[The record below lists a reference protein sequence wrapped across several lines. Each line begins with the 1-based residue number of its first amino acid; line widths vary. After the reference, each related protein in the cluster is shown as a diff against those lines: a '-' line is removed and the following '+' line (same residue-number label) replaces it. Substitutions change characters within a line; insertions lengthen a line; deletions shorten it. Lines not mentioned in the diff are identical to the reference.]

1 MEIQAEAQRKP
12 RAARLSVTTVRLP
25 MNISRRDLLAALT
38 LAPAARLLAGQQGP
52 ASAPAPSGVTREG
65 GQPKFSSDVNV
76 VNLFATVRT
85 KQGKIVNNL
94 NKDDFLLDEEDK
106 PQTIQ
111 YFAQE
116 SGLPLHLG
124 LMVDTSGSQRTVLN
138 DERTASFRFF
148 DQILRQ
154 DRDLAFVLH
163 FDFQVELL
171 QDFTASRQLLEKAL
185 DELEIGQQRV
195 QQGQGQGGG
204 GYPGGGGGQG
214 GRGRGGGGT
223 NLYDAILL
231 ASDELMSK
239 QKGRKALILLTDG
252 VDTGSKTTLFQA
264 VESAQKADTLVYSVL
279 FAGSN
284 AYQAAPMG
292 GPRMGGRRGGGMG
305 RMPMPGGGYERGNGR
320 AALEQIARETGGR
333 FFEVSFLHPIN
344 KIYAEID
351 EELRNQYSIGYTP
364 DPLSHG
370 GVYRHIH
377 LTTKQK
383 NMTVA
388 TREGYYAT

>member
-12 RAARLSVTTVRLP
+12 RAMRLSVTTVRLP

-38 LAPAARLLAGQQGP
+38 LAPAASLLAGRQGP
-52 ASAPAPSGVTREG
+52 AGAPAPSGVTPEG
-65 GQPKFSSDVNV
+65 GQAKFSSDVNV

-94 NKDDFLLDEEDK
+94 TKDDFLLDEEEK

-138 DERTASFRFF
+138 DERTASYRFF

-204 GYPGGGGGQG
+204 YPGGGGGQG

-252 VDTGSKTTLFQA
+252 VDTGSKTTLYQA

-279 FAGSN
+279 FSDSN
-284 AYQAAPMG
+284 AYQSAPMSM
-292 GPRMGGRRGGGMG
+292 PRMGGRRGGMG
-305 RMPMPGGGYERGNGR
+305 RMPAPRGGYDSGNGR
-320 AALEQIARETGGR
+320 AVLEQIARETGGR
-333 FFEVSFLHPIN
+333 FFEASFLHPIN
-344 KIYAEID
+344 KIYADIE

-383 NMTVA
+383 NTTVA